1 MNFSLHNKGLR
12 LNARQID
19 FTGYQPGTRGEFA
32 DHPLFFA
39 NYLSDR
45 MPL

>member
-1 MNFSLHNKGLR
+1 MNFSLHNTGFR

-19 FTGYQPGTRGEFA
+19 FAGYQLETRGELA
-32 DHPLFFA
+32 DHSRA
-39 NYLSDR
+39 CLSDR